1 VARPLSVDAVN
12 SPLLVGFLASFA
24 LIAAIG
30 AQNAFVL
37 RQGIRREHVLPVV
50 ALCTASDIVLIVA
63 GIAGLGA
70 LIAAHP
76 GALDVARFGGAAFLI
91 GYGLLAAKRA
101 WRPSSLT
108 PSDATPARLAQ
119 VLVTCAALTF
129 LNPHVYLDT
138 VVLIGALA
146 NEQHDGRWLFGVGAV
161 TASVVWFTSLG
172 FGARRLA
179 GLFAS
184 PMTWRILDGLIAI
197 TMIGL
202 GVSLAVS

>member
-1 VARPLSVDAVN
+1 VDAVN